1 MGRAAPTQV
10 RVGFSAL
17 ELPARRPGPKRSG
30 SLLPVM
36 PTDSE
41 MHGMDYWFRHFAVDD
56 KGEWVS
62 AQRAACRSTG
72 SAIAIPVL
80 ALAGTIAITGGD
92 PSCRTGAAGH
102 IGRVL
107 SGSLEVFQV
116 VSETIDSSATTLT
129 FQAVAATEDED
140 AALKAIDLACRT
152 APREAPSAGTPVVA
166 RVVSL
171 RTKRLMTSGRQRGR
185 AA

>member
-1 MGRAAPTQV
+1 
-10 RVGFSAL
+10 
-17 ELPARRPGPKRSG
+17 
-30 SLLPVM
+30 M

-56 KGEWVS
+56 KGEWES
-62 AQRAACRSTG
+62 PRRAAYRSTG
-72 SAIAIPVL
+72 SALRIPVL
-80 ALAGTIAITGGD
+80 VLAGTIAITEGD
-92 PSCRTGAAGH
+92 SSCRTGAAGH
-102 IGRVL
+102 IRRVL
-107 SGSLEVFQV
+107 SGSIEVFQV

-140 AALKAIDLACRT
+140 SALKTIDLACRT
-152 APREAPSAGTPVVA
+152 ANPREVLSAGTPVVA

-171 RTKRLMTSGRQRGR
+171 RTKRLMTSWSQRGG